1 MSLSRGALVCLQA
14 VLYQL
19 ASTPPNKTPSSGRY
33 ATDEVFLIR
42 IAAKVFLIQ
51 QPLVWLCSMAD
62 LLLVL
67 AEQSSFPISP
77 LASDWI
83 NSTLCAYPTSRSVP
97 LIRTTPLFLLG
108 FSLLVFGALLRLT
121 CFRVLGSFFTFDLA
135 ILPAHRLI
143 TTGPY
148 AYVRHPAY
156 TGSLFVLMGLGIANL
171 SRGGWVAECVARGS
185 MGAVVRVVGF
195 ALWYAWWM
203 SVGVRRAIAEDAAL
217 RKIFGA
223 EWDKYAK
230 EVRWWFFPG
239 VL

>member
-1 MSLSRGALVCLQA
+1 MQA

-19 ASTPPNKTPSSGRY
+19 ASTPPNKTPPSGRY

-62 LLLVL
+62 LLLII
-67 AEQSSFPISP
+67 AEQSSVPIP
-77 LASDWI
+77 LRAVSWI
-83 NSTLCAYPTSRSVP
+83 NSTLCAYPATRSVP

-108 FSLLVFGALLRLT
+108 FSSLVFGALLRLT
-121 CFRVLGSFFTFDLA
+121 CFRTLGPLFTFDLA

-143 TTGPY
+143 TSGPY

-156 TGSLFVLMGLGIANL
+156 TGSLFVLLGLGIANL
-171 SRGGWVAECVARGS
+171 SRGGWVAECIARGS
-185 MGAVVRVVGF
+185 MGAAVRVVGF
-195 ALWYAWWM
+195 ALWYVWWM
-203 SVGVRRAIAEDAAL
+203 AVGVRRAKAEDAAL
-217 RKIFGA
+217 RKIFGV

-230 EVRWWFFPG
+230 EVQWWFVPG
-239 VL
+239 LL